1 MNELSL
7 VEYLGIGGFCLSLF
21 SIGLTIL
28 LELRRTRGNL
38 KVNIKSVTKTTG
50 SARSYLNYEVEIV
63 NGSLEKRYIKTVLQ
77 HNLLSRWV
85 FLSNLNNNNKTRLKS
100 WFIKESYDKYRCLE
114 RGEELILSYDILY
127 PNQDFSKRVYL
138 KFLVVDSFG
147 KKYISKGISII
158 PSKLEENPIRD
169 GLYRI

>member
-28 LELRRTRGNL
+28 LELRRTKGNL

-63 NGSLEKRYIKTVLQ
+63 NGSLEKRYIKTVFE
-77 HNLLSRWV
+77 HNLLGRWV
-85 FLSNLNNNNKTRLKS
+85 FLLKLKS
-100 WFIKESYDKYRCLE
+100 DAKHRIKSWHIKESYEKYPCLE
-114 RGEELILSYDILY
+114 RGEELILVYDIIY
-127 PNQDFSKRVYL
+127 PNEEFSKMVYL

-147 KKYISKGISII
+147 KKYKSKGISII
-158 PSKLEENPIRD
+158 PSELEEKPSRG